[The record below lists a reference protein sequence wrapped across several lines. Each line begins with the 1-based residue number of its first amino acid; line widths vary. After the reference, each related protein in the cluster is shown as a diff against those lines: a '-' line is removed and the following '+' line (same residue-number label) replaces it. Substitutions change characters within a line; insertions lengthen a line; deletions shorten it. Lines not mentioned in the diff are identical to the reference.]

1 MGRACLF
8 CDTTLQIEVALI
20 TITVSD
26 LLCKGGVDL
35 RLELLRATRKKRG
48 LTLAQLSEQT
58 GYTSS
63 FLSQLERGLK
73 QPSLDA
79 LRNISNCLG
88 LSLISV
94 LDEGPQSAMPAA
106 RTGGRSRCSIVR
118 HESRRSITLPEIHTQ
133 YQLITPQAD
142 EMANPPALHGFYL
155 EVDPGTCISGKQVI
169 HDYDECCY
177 VLSGRMRAHIG
188 EETYIVNTGDSIYV
202 TRNTPHDYCT
212 IGEEKLVLIGFQSP
226 RE

>member
-1 MGRACLF
+1 MRL
-8 CDTTLQIEVALI
+8 
-20 TITVSD
+20 D
-26 LLCKGGVDL
+26 LL
-35 RLELLRATRKKRG
+35 RSIRKKRG
-48 LTLAQLSEQT
+48 LTLARLAEQT

-88 LSLISV
+88 LSLISL
-94 LDEGPQSAMPAA
+94 LDEGPQSAMPSSGAK
-106 RTGGRSRCSIVR
+106 GSSRCSIVR
-118 HESRRSITLPEIHTQ
+118 HDSRRRITLPEIHTE

-142 EMANPPALHGFYL
+142 EIANPPALHGFYL
-155 EVDPGTCISGKQVI
+155 EAAPGTCISGKQVV

-177 VLSGRMRAHIG
+177 VIRGRMRAHIG

-212 IGEEKLVLIGFQSP
+212 IGEEQLVLVGFQSP